1 MEQQIQDLIASIKKE
16 GIDSATNESKK
27 IIEEARKEADR
38 IVAEA
43 KAERDKMI
51 ADAEKKIAVER
62 QSSEAGIKQAARD
75 VSLVLKKTI
84 EEKFQ
89 NILAKSVN
97 AAMDAELIKK
107 ILVAVVSAEFEGK
120 DVTVEVPE
128 NEFKAIAD
136 GIAASLAKELK
147 QGVEFKPSNSLS
159 KGFRVSEK
167 DGDAYLDLSD
177 EECTKLLY
185 PYLSS
190 AVKEIL

>member
-27 IIEEARKEADR
+27 ILEEARRQADK
-38 IVAEA
+38 IIAEA
-43 KAERDKMI
+43 KAEKDKML

-62 QSSEAGIKQAARD
+62 QSSEAGIRQAARD
-75 VSLVLKKTI
+75 VALSLKKSI

-89 NILAKSVN
+89 AILAKGVSK
-97 AAMDAELIKK
+97 AMDADLVKK
-107 ILVAVVSAEFEGK
+107 VLASVISAEFAGK

-128 NEFKAIAD
+128 ADLSALAGQIASEF
-136 GIAASLAKELK
+136 AKELK
-147 QGVEFKPSNSLS
+147 GGVEFKGSSSLS
-159 KGFRVSEK
+159 GGFRVSEK
-167 DGDAYLDLSD
+167 DGSAYIDLSD

-190 AVKEIL
+190 AVKEML